1 VTMCVRVLTAEFE
14 WMLAQTGAVETQLE
28 QAPRSAVDD
37 VMMSS
42 IRQATVRTTN
52 SDSDDD

>member
-1 VTMCVRVLTAEFE
+1 MFVRVLTAEFE